1 LKAQP
6 KIGTRSEEAGE
17 SQSGVC
23 GNAPFS
29 PHDLG
34 NPRYRNIDTPGQR
47 IRGEAQ
53 GAHEFLLEDFSGMDR
68 FELLRR
74 HCFSSVIVRDFDL
87 KGISIAPKE
96 ADPPLVVDPDAV
108 LSLAAPLKFLQA
120 IARRHAKILK

>member
-29 PHDLG
+29 PNDLG

-74 HCFSSVIVRDFDL
+74 HCFSSVIV
-87 KGISIAPKE
+87 KGISIAPRE